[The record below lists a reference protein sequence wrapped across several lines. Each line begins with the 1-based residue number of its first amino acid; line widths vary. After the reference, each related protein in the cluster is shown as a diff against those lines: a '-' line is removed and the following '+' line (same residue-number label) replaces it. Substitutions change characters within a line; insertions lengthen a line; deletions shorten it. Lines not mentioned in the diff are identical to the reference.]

1 MNKTVTVNLGGIV
14 FHIDEDAY
22 EVLHQYLESIKSHF
36 HTSEGKDEIT
46 SDIEARIAEL
56 FTEKL
61 KSGRQVIVMADVKE
75 AIVIMGKPEDFS
87 GDEKGNENPPKEEK
101 FNVAGSTTKRR
112 VYRN

>member
-61 KSGRQVIVMADVKE
+61 KSGRQVIVLADVTE
-75 AIVIMGKPEDFS
+75 AISIMGKPEDFS
-87 GDEKGNENPPKEEK
+87 GEEKSNDNHPQEEK
-101 FNVAGSTTKRR
+101 FQSSGTTTKRR
-112 VYRN
+112 VY